1 MPINGIYKTK
11 EYEDAFNFICIMAFG
26 HAEYMKELENEAFA
40 IARGKMAA
48 RWKIMWKWLQEHHP
62 MVYEA
67 VWSITIALALASVI
81 ISVICIVK
89 LS

>member
-1 MPINGIYKTK
+1 
-11 EYEDAFNFICIMAFG
+11 
-26 HAEYMKELENEAFA
+26 
-40 IARGKMAA
+40 
-48 RWKIMWKWLQEHHP
+48 

>member
-48 RWKIMWKWLQEHHP
+48 GREVENNVEM
-62 MVYEA
+62 
-67 VWSITIALALASVI
+67 ASGTP
-81 ISVICIVK
+81 SYG
-89 LS
+89 L